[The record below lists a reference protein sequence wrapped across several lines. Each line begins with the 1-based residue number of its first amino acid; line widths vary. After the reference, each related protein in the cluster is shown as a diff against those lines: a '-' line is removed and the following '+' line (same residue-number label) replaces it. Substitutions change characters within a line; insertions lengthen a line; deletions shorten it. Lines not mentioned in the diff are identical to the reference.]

1 MKHEKQARA
10 LVRKMI
16 RRARQD
22 WTTCVY
28 VTPYGEDEVING
40 RQHEGEILDAVFS
53 CDETVIRFHDM
64 TTGRN
69 LGSVLIVL
77 EYDRLPGEIVSDCTY
92 NDYIHQLLT
101 NSGAFDL

>member
-10 LVRKMI
+10 LIRKMI

-28 VTPYGEDEVING
+28 VRPYGEYETIND
-40 RQHEGEILDAVFS
+40 RQHEGEILDAVFC

-69 LGSVLIVL
+69 LGCVLVVL
-77 EYDRLPGEIVSDCTY
+77 EYDSEPCEIVSDHTGNPY
-92 NDYIHQLLT
+92 TQRLIDHI
-101 NSGAFDL
+101 GV

>member
-10 LVRKMI
+10 LIRKMI

-28 VTPYGEDEVING
+28 VTPYGDYETINE
-40 RQHEGEILDAVFS
+40 RQHEGEILDAVFG

-69 LGSVLIVL
+69 LGSVLVVL
-77 EYDRLPGEIVSDCTY
+77 EYDREPCEIISDYTDNEY
-92 NDYIHQLLT
+92 MNRLLT
-101 NSGAFDL
+101 HIGA